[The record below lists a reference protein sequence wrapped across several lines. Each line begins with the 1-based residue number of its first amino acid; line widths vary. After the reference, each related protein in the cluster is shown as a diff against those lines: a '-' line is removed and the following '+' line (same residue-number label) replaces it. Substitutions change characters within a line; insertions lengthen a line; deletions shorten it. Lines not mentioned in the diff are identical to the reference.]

1 MSAWPEALY
10 VIKQLKTAI
19 QDISYP
25 IVNSASD
32 LEAVTGTM
40 RFSTAVLSDED
51 TEGESDGDTTQ
62 K

>member
-19 QDISYP
+19 KDISYP
-25 IVNSASD
+25 IVDSVSD

-40 RFSTAVLSDED
+40 RFSTAVLSNENAEDESNGNTA
-51 TEGESDGDTTQ
+51 TE
-62 K
+62 